1 MAYILGIVVV
11 ALFFLALH
19 SFTEL
24 NHKQKSVITAIFLAI
39 IGGAV
44 YYNTLQ
50 DAERE
55 RIIYVQ
61 QQYDQGKTIMCDGI
75 EVNATNFSF
84 SIGTRT
90 FIGKKNTPH
99 YTRMINAAQCQ

>member
-44 YYNTLQ
+44 YYNKLQ
-50 DAERE
+50 DAQRD
-55 RIIYVQ
+55 RIIKVEQLYN
-61 QQYDQGKTIMCDGI
+61 QGKTIVCDGI
-75 EVNATNFSF
+75 EVNETNFSY
-84 SIGTRT
+84 SVGTQT
-90 FIGKKNTPH
+90 FIGNKNTPH